1 MDDAPKFLGDDG
13 PVPAAPVV
21 EKEPVELTPEQLAA
35 IEAVMAGRPVK
46 AAACSR
52 CKSADCAP
60 VYFMLSHDQFEHDR
74 RFRFKHGTDSVRQR
88 YAPHVGMMCTR
99 CFGRAESM
107 RRFASRAKWGVIAGM
122 VMACGYF
129 VGALAHAST
138 PLVLTL
144 LFGGIGIAVV
154 FGAVAVTVAKT
165 AEAMLPLP
173 KMVLGGDLFIH
184 VVSRDRAGID
194 AFVDKHRLA
203 FTDDGE
209 LERLVARAGG

>member
-21 EKEPVELTPEQLAA
+21 QKKPVELTPEQIAA

-46 AAACSR
+46 SAACSQ
-52 CKSADCAP
+52 CESADCAP
-60 VYFMLSHDQFEHDR
+60 VYFVLSHARFEHDR
-74 RFRFKHGTDSVRQR
+74 RFRFEHGTEPVRQPW
-88 YAPHVGMMCTR
+88 APHVGMMCTR
-99 CFGRAESM
+99 CYGRAESM
-107 RRFASRAKWGVIAGM
+107 RNLASRAKWGVIAGI

-154 FGAVAVTVAKT
+154 FGVVAVTVAKT

-173 KMVLGGDLFIH
+173 KILLGGDLFIH
-184 VVSRDRAGID
+184 VVSRERAGID
-194 AFVDKHRLA
+194 AFVEKHKLA
-203 FTDDGE
+203 FLDEAEID
-209 LERLVARAGG
+209 RLVARAGG

>member
-21 EKEPVELTPEQLAA
+21 EKAPVELTPEQLAA

-46 AAACSR
+46 PAACSQ

-74 RFRFKHGTDSVRQR
+74 RFRFKHGTEPVRQR
-88 YAPHVGMMCTR
+88 YAPHVGMMCTK
-99 CFGRAESM
+99 CYARAEAM
-107 RRFASRAKWGVIAGM
+107 RRLASRTRWGVIAGM
-122 VMACGYF
+122 VLACGYF

-154 FGAVAVTVAKT
+154 FGVVAVTASKT
-165 AEAMLPLP
+165 GEGLLPLP
-173 KMVLGGDLFIH
+173 KMMLGGDLFIQ
-184 VVSRDRAGID
+184 VVSRDRGDID
-194 AFVDKHRLA
+194 AFLDKAKLV
-203 FTDDGE
+203 FLDPTE
-209 LERLVARAGG
+209 LDRLVARARG